1 MISAGALQWAFKA
14 GLEDPFK
21 LITWL
26 QVNLNGE
33 QYTIKTFLEHFLFI
47 QISRIL
53 PRIAIIIGLNLQL
66 KFMLI

>member
-33 QYTIKTFLEHFLFI
+33 QYTIKTLLEHFLFI